1 MTVVSDT
8 TAITNLYNIG
18 RLQLLKDVFGHI
30 AIPLAVRQEL
40 SEIPEQL
47 ALIAQLDFIEVMS
60 TTKTDV
66 VATLKAKLDDGEAE
80 AISLAVELNADF
92 LVIDEW
98 KGRRVAKEMGVQ
110 VIGLV
115 GILLTAKRK
124 GIIPVIQP
132 ILSELMEY
140 GFRIHPSIMDGA
152 LRDAGET

>member
-60 TTKTDV
+60 TTQTDV

-124 GIIPVIQP
+124 GIIPVIHSQ
-132 ILSELMEY
+132 S
-140 GFRIHPSIMDGA
+140 FRS
-152 LRDAGET
+152 